1 MKNFITVCCCLA
13 AVAAWAQ
20 TPVRKS
26 IPVKANQSIRMH
38 FDYPNLIKIS
48 TWDKNEVS
56 VEGTVSINGGESD
69 DAFELELEDL
79 DKTISIHNVI
89 RNMKNLPQR
98 ITVYENGNKLVFRNK
113 SEWRKH
119 QEEHGKTHGNVNM
132 GLDID
137 IVLEIKV
144 PKNMDTRVES
154 VYGVVEVRDF
164 TGPLNVEATY
174 GAVDA
179 ALTEKAVGEL
189 IAETNYGSIYSNL
202 DIKVDRENVREEDF
216 HMYVSANPGTGP
228 RYKFESQYGNVYL
241 RKR

>member
-1 MKNFITVCCCLA
+1 MKKYLA
-13 AVAAWAQ
+13 LWLCVAVAAAYAQ
-20 TPVRKS
+20 TPVKKS
-26 IPVKANQSIRMH
+26 IPVKKDQSIRMH
-38 FDYPNLIKIS
+38 FDYPNLIKVS

-69 DAFELELEDL
+69 DAFELQLEDL
-79 DKTISIHNVI
+79 GKTISIQNVI
-89 RNMKNLPQR
+89 RNMKSLPQR
-98 ITVYENGNKLVFRNK
+98 ITVHEDGKKIVFRNK
-113 SEWRKH
+113 SEWRKY
-119 QEEHGKTHGNVNM
+119 QDEHGKTHGNVNM

-144 PKNMDTRVES
+144 PKDMDTRVES
-154 VYGVVEVRDF
+154 VYGVVEIRDF

-189 IAETNYGSIYSNL
+189 IAETNYGNIYSNL
-202 DIKVDRENVREEDF
+202 DMKVNSSNVREEDF
-216 HMYVSANPGTGP
+216 HMYVTANPGTGP

-241 RKR
+241 RKK